1 MVFLAISC
9 CVITLIGTYHF
20 LKINDVLYDILRKQ
34 SDQTR
39 SYKVKVSDE
48 NDQKKRY
55 EDSLDHKVTNLEDVR
70 IRRLNRS

>member
-1 MVFLAISC
+1 M
-9 CVITLIGTYHF
+9 ITLIGTYHF

-39 SYKVKVSDE
+39 SYKLNLSDK
-48 NDQKKRY
+48 NDQKIRY

-70 IRRLNRS
+70 IRRVN

>member
-1 MVFLAISC
+1 MLFLAISC

-39 SYKVKVSDE
+39 SYKLKLSDE
-48 NDQKKRY
+48 NDQKIRY
-55 EDSLDHKVTNLEDVR
+55 EDSLDHKVINLEDVR

>member
-1 MVFLAISC
+1 M
-9 CVITLIGTYHF
+9 ITLIGTYHF
-20 LKINDVLYDILRKQ
+20 LKINDVLYDTLRKQ

-39 SYKVKVSDE
+39 SYKLRLPDE
-48 NDQKKRY
+48 NDQKIHY

>member
-1 MVFLAISC
+1 MLFLAISC
-9 CVITLIGTYHF
+9 CVITLIGTYRF

-39 SYKVKVSDE
+39 SYKLKLSDE
-48 NDQKKRY
+48 NDQKIRY

>member
-1 MVFLAISC
+1 M
-9 CVITLIGTYHF
+9 ITLISTYHF

-39 SYKVKVSDE
+39 NYKIKLSDE
-48 NDQKKRY
+48 NDQNIRY
-55 EDSLDHKVTNLEDVR
+55 EVALDHKVTNLEDVR